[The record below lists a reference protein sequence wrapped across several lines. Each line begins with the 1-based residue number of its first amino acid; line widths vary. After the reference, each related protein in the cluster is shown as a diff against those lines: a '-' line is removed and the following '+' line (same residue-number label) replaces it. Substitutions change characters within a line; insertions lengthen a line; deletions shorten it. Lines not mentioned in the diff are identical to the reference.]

1 MIAKRG
7 NLFHAR
13 KKYNEAQMSETAAKP
28 KTDIR
33 AFLERA
39 ALVMFGLGFAA
50 GMPNQLAGAALA
62 LWLREAGI
70 SLSLLALLGLATLT
84 YSLKFLWAP
93 VVDRVAL
100 PILDKKFGRRRS
112 WMILTQLIVM
122 LGLFLIS
129 GFDPAKNI
137 GAFAAIAVLIAFAG
151 ATQDIAIDAWRIE
164 VAQDENKLGIL
175 TATYQWGYRIAV
187 LVSGAL
193 PLLIAQYF
201 NGDDYKQFGWGM
213 AYAAM
218 AALMIIPII
227 SSMLAPRELAEPAP
241 RWIAPADVINNPFWE
256 TIEWIVRLLIMALG
270 AAFLAA
276 GLAGK
281 HEPIA
286 WLVGGLYGGIEEMGK
301 AFTAKPWGVWQQ
313 VGCAIIGLGFVYFA
327 CRPIPNVKTKPGAYF
342 QSALGEPLIDFFKRY
357 ENAATLILVFICVYR
372 IADFLLNIAGALYLD
387 AGFSKDEIAIA
398 QKGFGVAMTAV
409 GVGIAGWSV
418 LRFGLF
424 KSLFVGAFLQPI
436 SNIAFGLITFFGNSS
451 LPIFEGSIIQPVLWT
466 VIGIDNI
473 SAGFAGVCL
482 IVYMSRLTKEGF
494 TATQYALFSSLYS
507 LPGKVISALS
517 GRVVEGAAK
526 SANDGALQFMKPMF
540 GHLPTNSFAEPAQ
553 KLGIEASALA
563 AGYTAFFFYTA
574 ALGIFAIFM
583 AALVSRGK
591 PRELV
596 DKSE

>member
-1 MIAKRG
+1 
-7 NLFHAR
+7 
-13 KKYNEAQMSETAAKP
+13 MSEQNSKSETQEKAG
-28 KTDIR
+28 IS
-33 AFLERA
+33 AFFERA

-50 GMPNQLAGAALA
+50 GMPLQLAGAALA
-62 LWLREAGI
+62 LWMREAGV
-70 SLSLLALLGLATLT
+70 SLAMLALLGLATLT

-100 PILDKKFGRRRS
+100 PVLDKKFGRRRS
-112 WMILTQLIVM
+112 WMMLTQILVM
-122 LGLFLIS
+122 IGLFIIATM
-129 GFDPAKNI
+129 DPAKNLI
-137 GAFAAIAVLIAFAG
+137 AFAIVATLIAFAG

-164 VAQDENKLGIL
+164 VAQDEKKLGIL

-187 LVSGAL
+187 LVSGAV

-201 NGDDYKQFGWGM
+201 NGDNYQQFGWGM

-218 AALMIIPII
+218 AALMLIPVLASI
-227 SSMLAPRELAEPAP
+227 LAPRELAEPAP
-241 RWIAPADVINNPFWE
+241 RWVAPDDVLKNPVLE
-256 TIEWIVRLLIMALG
+256 TIEWIVRLAIMALG

-286 WLVGGLYGGIEEMGK
+286 WLVGGFYGGIEAMGK

-313 VGCAIIGLGFVYFA
+313 VASALIGLFFVYLA
-327 CRPIPNVKTKPGAYF
+327 CRPIPNVKTKPSAYF

-357 ENAATLILVFICVYR
+357 QNAATLILVFICVYR
-372 IADFLLNIAGALYLD
+372 ISDFLLNIAGALYLD

-424 KSLFVGAFLQPI
+424 KSLFVGAFLQPL
-436 SNIAFGLITFFGNSS
+436 SNISFGLITFFGNTNI
-451 LPIFEGSIIQPVLWT
+451 PFFEHTIIEPVLWT

-507 LPGKVISALS
+507 LPGKIISALS

-526 SANDGALQFMKPMF
+526 SANDGALQFLKPMF
-540 GHLPTNSFAEPAQ
+540 NHLPSSSFTEPAK

-574 ALGIFAIFM
+574 AIGIFAIFM
-583 AALVSRGK
+583 AAIVSRGK

-596 DKSE
+596 ERDA